1 MKKLILMSIGLLFMT
16 CESPQKISE
25 QEVSS
30 TLDTLFEIVDKDID
44 RFGDIVTNDFFIFE
58 NSRTYTKD
66 EFVDYVKSFGEFES
80 KRSFEDLVIDTDYN
94 SAHLSLKQHGEFI
107 VSTPEGKVKMIFDWL
122 ESVYMLKEQEQ
133 LKIKFYFSEAVNDTI
148 IALD

>member
-1 MKKLILMSIGLLFMT
+1 MKKLILTTIGLFFIT

-25 QEVSS
+25 QEVSK

-66 EFVDYVKSFGEFES
+66 EFVDYVRSFGELEA

-107 VSTPEGKVKMIFDWL
+107 VTTPEGKVKMIFDWL
-122 ESVYMLKEQEQ
+122 ESVYMVKEQEQ